1 MRIQLRVNGMDY
13 QLEIDP
19 SQRLVDVL
27 RERLHLTGTK
37 EGCGEGECGTCT
49 VIMDGRAVH
58 SCLTL
63 AVQARD
69 REIIT
74 VEGLAQNGELD
85 QLQKSFI
92 QMGGVQC
99 GFCTPGM
106 LMSAKALLMRNPHP
120 TLVEIKEAIAG
131 NICRCT
137 GYNKIVAAIQ
147 DAAANGGK

>member
-1 MRIQLRVNGMDY
+1 MQIHLRVNGVDY
-13 QLEIDP
+13 YPEIDP

-27 RERLHLTGTK
+27 RDRLHLTGTK

-49 VIMDGRAVH
+49 VIIDGRAVH

-74 VEGLAQNGELD
+74 VEGLAQKGELD

-92 QMGGVQC
+92 QMGAVQC

-106 LMSAKALLMRNPHP
+106 LMSAKALLLRNPHP
-120 TLVEIKEAIAG
+120 TPEEINEAIAG

-147 DAAANGGK
+147 DAAAKGGE